1 MSTHKVQVRLSRL
14 LLTSSE
20 EVITI
25 ADDMKLVPNF
35 IDCED
40 GMIKQENKIELTN
53 AKDYS
58 KEEVK
63 RMFNGNKMVSRWI
76 HSLDDGIEK
85 LIIIID

>member
-14 LLTSSE
+14 LLTSPE
-20 EVITI
+20 EIITI
-25 ADDMKLVPNF
+25 ANDMKLIPNF
-35 IDCED
+35 IECED
-40 GMIKQENKIELTN
+40 GMTKREYKIELTN

-63 RMFNGNKMVSRWI
+63 RMFNGNKMISRWT
-76 HSLDDGIEK
+76 HSLEDGIEK